1 MNKHNIKNFNVD
13 EKPEDDSR
21 DNKEDNKDDNIDSK
35 SNLSKQKSLGSSN
48 LINNNFESLEKK
60 NKSSRTQSTKN
71 ILKSEGKHAA
81 ALITLNSR
89 ESRYSR
95 GHIYDVDDKN
105 MMKSGFTKAEIEE
118 INEGDIKTTSFLSL
132 EPKNKNNEYKLLMKN
147 EFSNNMKSNWFLT
160 NELKIA
166 LKNQEK
172 NSKKRRCG
180 ACKILKIDTKVCQC
194 SIF

>member
-1 MNKHNIKNFNVD
+1 MNKHNIKNFNAD
-13 EKPEDDSR
+13 EKLEEDSI
-21 DNKEDNKDDNIDSK
+21 DNKDDNFDSK

-60 NKSSRTQSTKN
+60 NSRTQSTKH

-81 ALITLNSR
+81 ALTPINSR
-89 ESRYSR
+89 ERKYSR
-95 GHIYDVDDKN
+95 GLIYDVDDKN
-105 MMKSGFTKAEIEE
+105 MMKSGFTRAEIEE
-118 INEGDIKTTSFLSL
+118 INEDNFKTTSLITMDSKSINSEHKF
-132 EPKNKNNEYKLLMKN
+132 LMKN